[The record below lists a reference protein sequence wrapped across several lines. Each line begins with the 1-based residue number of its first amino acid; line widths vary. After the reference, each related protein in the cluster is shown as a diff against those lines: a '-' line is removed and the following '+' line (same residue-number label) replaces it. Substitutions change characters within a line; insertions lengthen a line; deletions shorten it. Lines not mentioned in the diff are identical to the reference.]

1 MSTSDHQF
9 VADMYVTQATSLVNF
24 LAARFRDSEAALEVA
39 QEAWIRLMRHDNPEG
54 LENARA
60 FLFQT
65 ANNLAI
71 DRVRRNAVEERF
83 ELAEAAATA
92 SDAAPSAEHACAS
105 RQELQRI
112 LDALGELPEA
122 TREAFVLHRFRGL
135 PYQEIAASLGVS
147 ASMVEKHIIRALKQL
162 RTALERS

>member
-1 MSTSDHQF
+1 
-9 VADMYVTQATSLVNF
+9 MYATQATSLVNF
-24 LAARFRDSEAALEVA
+24 LAARFRNSEEALEVA
-39 QEAWIRLMRHDNPEG
+39 QEAWIRLMRHNNPEG

-71 DRVRRNAVEERF
+71 DRARRAAVEERF
-83 ELAEAAATA
+83 ALAEAAATA
-92 SDAAPSAEHACAS
+92 SDAAPSAEHTCAADE
-105 RQELQRI
+105 ELRRLI
-112 LDALGELPEA
+112 DALGELPDA

-135 PYQEIAASLGVS
+135 PYQEIAAALGVS

-162 RTALERS
+162 RGALRRG